1 MENKIIRWRG
11 DGGVRTAL
19 VVNEGRKFV
28 TVIPA
33 DFPVRIRKIPLV
45 ETKNFVDVEYKGK
58 PYPLKRAVRILK
70 RMGKTGGITKAAN
83 KALKEAA

>member
-1 MENKIIRWRG
+1 MENKVIRWRS

-28 TVIPA
+28 SLIPA
-33 DFPVRIRKIPLV
+33 DFPVRVRKVPLV
-45 ETKNFVDVEYKGK
+45 ESKDFIDVEYKGK

-70 RMGKTGGITKAAN
+70 RMGKTGGITKSAS